1 MRIVYVSTIE
11 RGGPLSHLQILAPAV
26 AARGID
32 VHVVCANEEVAESF
46 RVTGIESSV
55 VQVRSKKDVRG
66 AFQLTPLLKGASVVH
81 THDRRAGL
89 FARPQARLLRA
100 RAVHTLHGLPE
111 EIAVGLGSP
120 AQGRIPDLSR
130 SRAAWF
136 RWGYP
141 RVETLLASLGHV
153 IVPSHSIA
161 RFLDQHGLSRSRIHV
176 IPHGI
181 EPAARPRNAGAADA
195 SVLRLATAA
204 NLEYWKGL
212 DVLLAACAR
221 VQLPMRLD
229 VFGDGSLREELVREA
244 AGLGVDAVFHGFV
257 PDVRDRLAAAD
268 VFVLPSRGDNA
279 PMSILEA
286 MACGLPVI
294 STRVGGIPELVTDGE
309 TGLLVAPDDP
319 ASLATAIETLAAD
332 AELRTVLGAR
342 GAARVSEEFSI
353 ESAVQATVDVYEGL
367 CASST

>member
-32 VHVVCANEEVAESF
+32 VHVVCANEAVAESF
-46 RVTGIESSV
+46 RTAGIDSSV
-55 VQVRSKKDVRG
+55 VQMRSKTDLRG
-66 AFQLTPLLKGASVVH
+66 ALRLRPLLKGAGVVH

-89 FARPQARLLRA
+89 FARPQARLLHA
-100 RAVHTLHGLPE
+100 HVLHTLHGLPE

-120 AQGRIPDLSR
+120 EQRRLPDVSR
-130 SRAAWF
+130 PRAAGF

-153 IVPSHSIA
+153 IVPSHAIA
-161 RFLDQHGLSRSRIHV
+161 RFLDQHGLSRNRIHV

-181 EPAARPRNAGAADA
+181 EPARRPPNAGFTDG

-221 VQLPMRLD
+221 VRMPVRLD
-229 VFGDGSLREELVREA
+229 VFGDGSLREELVRQA
-244 AGLGVDAVFHGFV
+244 AGLGLDAEFHGFV

-286 MACGLPVI
+286 MACGLPVV
-294 STRVGGIPELVTDGE
+294 STRVGGIPELVSDGE

-319 ASLATAIETLAAD
+319 AGLATAIETLAANAD
-332 AELRTVLGAR
+332 LRARLGAR
-342 GAARVSEEFSI
+342 GAVRVSEEFSI

>member
-32 VHVVCANEEVAESF
+32 VHVVCANEAVAQSF
-46 RVTGIESSV
+46 RAAGLDSSV
-55 VQVRSKKDVRG
+55 VEVRSKTDLRG
-66 AFQLTPLLKGASVVH
+66 AIQLRPLLKGASVVH

-120 AQGRIPDLSR
+120 EQGRLPDVSR

-141 RVETLLASLGHV
+141 RVETMLASLGHV
-153 IVPSHSIA
+153 IVPSQAIA
-161 RFLDQHGLSRSRIHV
+161 RFLDQHGLSRNRIHV

-181 EPAARPRNAGAADA
+181 EPPGRTRNADTHDG

-221 VQLPMRLD
+221 VQMPVRLD
-229 VFGDGSLREELVREA
+229 VYGEGSLREELVREA
-244 AGLGVDAVFHGFV
+244 AGLGVDAAFHGFV
-257 PDVRDRLAAAD
+257 PDVRDRLAEAD

-286 MACGLPVI
+286 MACGLPVV

-309 TGLLVAPDDP
+309 TGLLVAPDD
-319 ASLATAIETLAAD
+319 AAGLAAAIEALASNAD
-332 AELRTVLGAR
+332 LRARLGAR
-342 GAARVSEEFSI
+342 GAARVREEFSI
-353 ESAVQATVDVYEGL
+353 ESAVQATVDVYEGM